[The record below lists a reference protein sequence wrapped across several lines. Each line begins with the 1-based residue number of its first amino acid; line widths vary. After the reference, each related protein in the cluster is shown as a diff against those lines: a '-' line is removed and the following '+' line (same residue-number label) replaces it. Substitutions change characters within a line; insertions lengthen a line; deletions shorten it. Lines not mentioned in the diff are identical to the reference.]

1 MPLLTADIP
10 LVGSASALIVV
21 ALLRSF
27 AAPTGHWR
35 NRAAVAV
42 ALAGTLLPLLAY
54 AFLEASRGSG
64 RTLWE
69 WSAAGGPKVEAHYR
83 LDGIGAIGV
92 AMATGYSAAA
102 VFAAT
107 RALIRPRLVSALVLA
122 IGLVSIALAVVD
134 DLVAATVLLGVLA
147 LVTVLAALL
156 VAPPPATARLAVYLA
171 IGVQGFVLAALALSR
186 YGGASFQFDAIR
198 PTAISPG
205 VVASATAG
213 AALFA
218 GLYPFVPWRYDAARG
233 LEPGVLR
240 GLLAMPAGIGATI
253 VLLRLVGVTRTDLS
267 TLGLPTTSPESR
279 AAIAVIAVL
288 ALVSWAVR
296 GHLTARRVGLLVL
309 SLGAVALYPGL
320 HWSHAVLL
328 SAILTVLYAA
338 SVSLALPD
346 QWHVVRYDVAL
357 ALLLIALA
365 IGTPVAVA
373 SALIALVADA
383 LIAIGETVWMAP
395 HRGFMALVAGATVS
409 VGAILGV
416 AIGIPD
422 ASDLPA
428 KLLASLALL
437 LLLGLQLAHIARRV
451 AIPPPTDLEA
461 SATIAGFL
469 VTLLAA
475 IVLVVPVADGVAR
488 TLGRPFPP
496 IASSPAPT
504 VVAIAAVGA
513 LAVAIARSVRQVLP
527 DLTPPATRLRLI
539 VDAADPVP
547 AGLAAFRLV
556 EKTASRV
563 SFGFALFERPSG
575 VGLALALIVVLLVW
589 SVR

>member
-10 LVGSASALIVV
+10 IVGSASALIVV
-21 ALLRSF
+21 ALLRSIG
-27 AAPTGHWR
+27 APIGPWR
-35 NRAAVAV
+35 SRAAVVV
-42 ALAGTLLPLLAY
+42 ALAGTLAPLLAY
-54 AFLEASRGSG
+54 AFLEATRGSG

-92 AMATGYSAAA
+92 TMATGYSVAA

-107 RALIRPRLVSALVLA
+107 HVLVRQRAVTALLVA
-122 IGLVSIALAVVD
+122 IGIVSMALAVVD

-147 LVTVLAALL
+147 LLTVLVALL
-156 VAPPPATARLAVYLA
+156 VAPPPATARLAVYLSV
-171 IGVQGFVLAALALSR
+171 GVQGFVLAALALSR
-186 YGGASFQFDAIR
+186 YGGAAFQFDAIR

-218 GLYPFVPWRYDAARG
+218 GLYPFVPWRYEAGRG
-233 LEPGVLR
+233 PEPGVLR
-240 GLLAMPAGIGATI
+240 GLLAMPAGIGASM
-253 VLLRLVGVTRTDLS
+253 VLLRLLGVTRTDLS
-267 TLGLPTTSPESR
+267 TLGLPLASPASR
-279 AAIAVIAVL
+279 AAAAVIAVL
-288 ALVSWAVR
+288 ALLIWALR
-296 GHLTARRVGLLVL
+296 GRLTARRVGLLVL
-309 SLGAVALYPGL
+309 SLGAIALYTDL
-320 HWSHAVLL
+320 HWSHIVLL

-357 ALLLIALA
+357 ALLLIAVA
-365 IGTPVAVA
+365 VGTPVAIA
-373 SALIALVADA
+373 SALVALVADA

-395 HRGFMALVAGATVS
+395 HRGFMALVAGATIS
-409 VGAILGV
+409 VAAILGV
-416 AIGIPD
+416 AVGISD
-422 ASDLPA
+422 ASDLAA

-437 LLLGLQLAHIARRV
+437 ILLGLQLAHIARRV

-475 IVLVVPVADGVAR
+475 IVLALPVVDGVAF

-496 IASSPAPT
+496 IVTSPVPA

-513 LAVAIARSVRQVLP
+513 LAVAIALSVRQVLP
-527 DLTPPATRLRLI
+527 DLAPVTARLRLV

-547 AGLAAFRLV
+547 AGVAAFRLV
-556 EKTASRV
+556 ENTASRV
-563 SFGFALFERPSG
+563 SFGFGLLERPSG
-575 VGLALALIVVLLVW
+575 VGLALALIVVVLVW